1 MKCSVFTMTQTYK
14 SIGDKM
20 QGNQGGKMWE
30 KKMKKFLPFPSM
42 EVVEAEVSKKP
53 EETGVG
59 GKRQRLH
66 KISNFHNC

>member
-1 MKCSVFTMTQTYK
+1 MTQTYK

-30 KKMKKFLPFPSM
+30 KKMKKFLPFPST

-53 EETGVG
+53 KEIGEE
-59 GKRQRLH
+59 RQRLH
-66 KISNFHNC
+66 KIYNSYNC